1 VALIGQETI
10 DRVRQQ
16 TGIVSL
22 IGETVKL
29 TLRGRSHVGL
39 CPFHKEKTASF
50 HVSDERGF
58 YHCFG
63 CGVSGDAFKFVME
76 SEGLAF
82 IDAVR
87 RLAER
92 AGIEIVETED
102 ASELRRQAEQRRRQQ
117 ELYDAMNVAAEFFER
132 MLREH
137 PLAGHAQAE
146 LERRGLVASSATDA
160 IADALQAFRIGYAPY
175 GWDTLAMQLK
185 AAGISHQAAEKV
197 GLLAPRKTGAGHY
210 DRFRHRL
217 MFAVMDLTGRVI
229 AFSGRA
235 LSEPEPSQLTQAGIQ
250 SMGTASAEA
259 PAKYI
264 NSPESPIYKKR
275 EAVFGL
281 HQARQA
287 LRAKNECVLVEGN
300 FDVVSLHARG
310 VQNVVA
316 PLGTA
321 FTLEQARLIKRF
333 VPSVTLLFDGDS
345 AGQRAVG
352 ASREPCRAAGLSAKV
367 ASLPAGRDP
376 DDLVRSDGPEAIQRV
391 VGAARGLLEH
401 LIDCVLE
408 AGFASSDA
416 QARVTAIRQVS
427 ELIGAE
433 DEATRALAEN
443 HANRVAERIAARAG
457 IADAR
462 SFQALRRAVGE
473 GLRRADHASAED
485 RPRAEP
491 PARAR
496 SRDRRSDIALEILGA
511 LLDYPELIAT
521 QEVLAGIEHVEGDVA
536 AAIAA
541 LRHALDSGTFGSPE
555 LILAKLSPSI
565 HPFAAARLA
574 APRHVRLE
582 EARAELLENVKKLR
596 RLELERQ
603 KTEVVEELERA
614 SREGD
619 FDQEIALLR
628 EQMRRARERHGLEER

>member
-29 TLRGRSHVGL
+29 TQRGRSHVGL
-39 CPFHKEKTASF
+39 CPFHKEKTPSF
-50 HVSDERGF
+50 HVSEERGF

-63 CGVSGDAFKFVME
+63 CSVSGDVFKFVME
-76 SEGLAF
+76 TEGLAF
-82 IDAVR
+82 VDAVR

-92 AGIEIVETED
+92 AGITIVETED

-117 ELYDAMNVAAEFFER
+117 ELYDAMSAAAEFFER

-137 PLAGHAQAE
+137 PLAGHAEAE
-146 LERRGLVASSATDA
+146 LERRGLVAASATDA

-175 GWDTLAMQLK
+175 GWDTLATHLK
-185 AAGISHQAAEKV
+185 AAGISHQAAENV

-235 LSEPEPSQLTQAGIQ
+235 LSEPEASELHDLGIQ
-250 SMGTASAEA
+250 SLGTAGADA
-259 PAKYI
+259 PAKYV
-264 NSPESPIYKKR
+264 NSPESPIYRKR

-287 LRAKNECVLVEGN
+287 LRAKNDCVVVEGN

-310 VQNVVA
+310 IQNVVA

-333 VPSVTLLFDGDS
+333 VPTVTLLFDGDS
-345 AGQRAVG
+345 AGQRAVV
-352 ASREPCRAAGLSAKV
+352 ASREPCRAAGLSARV
-367 ASLPAGRDP
+367 ATLPAGRDP
-376 DDLVRSDGPEAIQRV
+376 DDLVRSDGAVALERV
-391 VGAARGLLEH
+391 IGAARGLLEH
-401 LIDCVLE
+401 LIDRVLE

-416 QARVTAIRQVS
+416 QARVVAIRQVS

-473 GLRRADHASAED
+473 GLRRTEAAQSQGSA
-485 RPRAEP
+485 RAEP

-496 SRDRRSDIALEILGA
+496 SRDRRGELGLEILGA
-511 LLDYPELIAT
+511 LLDYPELLAT
-521 QEVLAGIEHVEGDVA
+521 QEVVAGIESVEGDAA

-541 LRHALDSGTFGSPE
+541 LRQALDSGTFASPE

-574 APRHVRLE
+574 APRHERLE

-619 FDQEIALLR
+619 FEQEIALLR